1 MIYKVY
7 KENIFLKITLIST
20 MTVILLILGI
30 FLFLTLNLNR
40 VIEEIE
46 KKVGITVF
54 LKDSVTGDNLT
65 ELLKNIEN
73 LNGVEKISYISKAD
87 ALSEFVKDA
96 EMKKFIDALSENNPL
111 PASIRIKAK
120 KEIYEKGELAEIAS
134 ALTYLEGVEDVKYKK
149 EESERLLKL
158 IYTVRTGLS
167 ITGVIFLLISF
178 IVILNTTRLSILSRV
193 EEIRQMKSIGAT
205 SFTIRFPFIFEGL
218 IDGSLAGIFAS
229 FVIYIFNFFAVTSLK
244 AIWGGI
250 SIYFPIELFAG
261 LILLSIII
269 SVISNLLSIQK
280 FLPRSRPQVS

>member
-7 KENIFLKITLIST
+7 KENTFLKITLIST

-46 KKVGITVF
+46 KKVEITVF
-54 LKDSVTGDNLT
+54 LKDSVTGENLT
-65 ELLKNIEN
+65 GLLKNIEN
-73 LNGVEKISYISKAD
+73 LNGVEKVSYISKAD

-96 EMKKFIDALSENNPL
+96 EMKKFIDALAENNPL
-111 PASIRIKAK
+111 PSSIRIKVK
-120 KEIYEKGELAEIAS
+120 KEIYEKGELVEIAS
-134 ALTYLEGVEDVKYKK
+134 ALTYLDGVEDVKYKK

-178 IVILNTTRLSILSRV
+178 IVILNTTKLSILSRV

-205 SFTIRFPFIFEGL
+205 GFTIRFPFIFEGL

-261 LILLSIII
+261 LILLSIIM

-280 FLPRSRPQVS
+280 FLPRCSERVK